1 MEALGCLFP
10 AADYLSFHWWSKQ
23 YWDHPASGAVGTL
36 KSENI
41 RTSCSFGQCYKKK
54 KKKKL
59 KSIYTD
65 IRKQTYNWVLEI
77 ISPQSLK
84 NTKTKHM
91 FSITFVLLHSYNLQV
106 QTLNNCS
113 FLKRSQYKHNCLFS
127 ACSTSTSCMDTMSTP
142 HFVPLSTNAESK
154 ESMTTTVLRTGVW
167 PFSRVCSRVSA
178 LFWLSHSTVEIS
190 AERLKNLELHYQWN
204 NWLFHEASSC
214 TRLKFQLSMLM
225 LYVCSFTK

>member
-54 KKKKL
+54 KEIKIDLHGYQKTNLQLGFGDYFSPEPEEHKN
-59 KSIYTD
+59 KTH
-65 IRKQTYNWVLEI
+65 VLDHVRA
-77 ISPQSLK
+77 SS
-84 NTKTKHM
+84 
-91 FSITFVLLHSYNLQV
+91 HSYNLQV

-154 ESMTTTVLRTGVW
+154 ESMMTTVLRTGVW